1 MEIDVLTAVGI
12 FGFFVVVVIGFFL
25 YSMGY
30 RGQGGD

>member
-1 MEIDVLTAVGI
+1 MEIDVWTAAGI
-12 FGFFVVVVIGFFL
+12 FGFFVVVVIGFVL